1 MINAEY
7 LFDKKIVW
15 VGDRN
20 ICADNIDDFINK
32 LTNTLKFL
40 GVYTVSINNS
50 LRYLKRDISLE
61 EGGGCLQYLRFF
73 EDHGYTLN
81 FFSTEEDIHE
91 SEVED
96 ARQLFNTYTNEL
108 GYKTLDIDELLG
120 DDIDTTDIFNQL
132 NENFTGDSLL
142 GKKIWFQFPV
152 DRSEVESV
160 NRFLIGNG
168 FRGLR
173 DDNIDEF
180 MDMIYDYDVA
190 YFYMLKLESPLH
202 SEEQKKPYVD
212 YSYMEFPNPHRLYS
226 KPNWIHYKDL
236 ELSTD
241 ENDDPFNTLNESVEQ
256 PEPKVGDYL
265 YCHRNVVMEDDA
277 SIEATEGKMYPIIS
291 VGKNGVYIKNN
302 SNGEHK
308 FSTDPEEN
316 WHYSVWFNLV
326 PAEFKNELD
335 EFNPFDVLN

>member
-7 LFDKKIVW
+7 IFDRKIIW
-15 VGDRN
+15 LGDKN
-20 ICADNIDDFINK
+20 ICDNNVDDFLGK
-32 LTNTLKFL
+32 LTEFLRLIGSLNTDTRHTLK
-40 GVYTVSINNS
+40 GI
-50 LRYLKRDISLE
+50 KRDLYE
-61 EGGGCLQYLRFF
+61 GGCLMYLRFF
-73 EDHGYTLN
+73 DETIN
-81 FFSTEEDIHE
+81 FYATEEGE
-91 SEVED
+91 SFED
-96 ARQLFNTYTNEL
+96 QILDAKSIFNSYLEERHYT
-108 GYKTLDIDELLG
+108 TLDIDELLG

-152 DRSEVESV
+152 DRSEVELV

-180 MDMIYDYDVA
+180 MVMGYDYDVA

-265 YCHRNVVMEDDA
+265 YCHRNVVMEDD
-277 SIEATEGKMYPIIS
+277 SIEATEGKMYPIIR
-291 VGKNGVYIKNN
+291 VGNYGVYIKNN

-335 EFNPFDVLN
+335 EFNPFDSL

>member
-15 VGDRN
+15 VGDKN
-20 ICADNIDDFINK
+20 ICDNNVDDFLGR
-32 LTNTLKFL
+32 LTDFLQLIGSLNTDTGHTLK
-40 GVYTVSINNS
+40 GI
-50 LRYLKRDISLE
+50 KRDLYE
-61 EGGGCLQYLRFF
+61 GGCLMYLRFF
-73 EDHGYTLN
+73 DETINFYATEEGESFEDQILDAKSIFNSYLEERHYTTLN
-81 FFSTEEDIHE
+81 
-91 SEVED
+91 
-96 ARQLFNTYTNEL
+96 
-108 GYKTLDIDELLG
+108 IDDLLG

-190 YFYMLKLESPLH
+190 YFYMLKLDSPLH

-212 YSYMEFPNPHRLYS
+212 YSYTEFPNPNRLYS

-265 YCHRNVVMEDDA
+265 YCHRNVVMEDA

-308 FSTDPEEN
+308 FSTDPEED

>member
-15 VGDRN
+15 VGDKN
-20 ICADNIDDFINK
+20 ICDNNVDDFLGR
-32 LTNTLKFL
+32 LTDFLQLIGSLNTDTGHTLK
-40 GVYTVSINNS
+40 GI
-50 LRYLKRDISLE
+50 KRDLYE
-61 EGGGCLQYLRFF
+61 GGCLMYLRFF
-73 EDHGYTLN
+73 DETINFYATEEGESFEDQILDAKSIFNSYLEERHYTTLN
-81 FFSTEEDIHE
+81 
-91 SEVED
+91 
-96 ARQLFNTYTNEL
+96 
-108 GYKTLDIDELLG
+108 IDDLLG

-190 YFYMLKLESPLH
+190 YFYMLKLDSPLR

-335 EFNPFDVLN
+335 EFNPFDSL

>member
-15 VGDRN
+15 VGDKN
-20 ICADNIDDFINK
+20 ICDNNIDDFINK
-32 LTNTLKFL
+32 LTDTLKFL
-40 GVYTVSINNS
+40 DVLDTHINHTLKS
-50 LRYLKRDISLE
+50 MKRDISLE

-73 EDHGYTLN
+73 EDRGYTLN
-81 FFSTEEDIHE
+81 FFSTEEDSHE
-91 SEVED
+91 SDVKD
-96 ARQLFNTYTNEL
+96 ARQSFNSYTNEF

-142 GKKIWFQFPV
+142 GKKIWFRYPV

-236 ELSTD
+236 ELNTD
-241 ENDDPFNTLNESVEQ
+241 ENDPFNTLNESIEQ
-256 PEPKVGDYL
+256 PKPKVGDYL
-265 YCHRNVVMEDDA
+265 YCHKNLVMEDDGL
-277 SIEATEGKMYPIIS
+277 IEATEGKMYPIIR
-291 VGKNGVYIKNN
+291 VGFYSMIIKNN
-302 SNGEHK
+302 SGGEHK

-335 EFNPFDVLN
+335 EFNPFDFL

>member
-7 LFDKKIVW
+7 IFDRKIIW
-15 VGDRN
+15 LGDKN
-20 ICADNIDDFINK
+20 ICDNNVDDFLGK
-32 LTNTLKFL
+32 LTEFLRLIGSLNTDTRHTLK
-40 GVYTVSINNS
+40 GI
-50 LRYLKRDISLE
+50 KRDLYE
-61 EGGGCLQYLRFF
+61 GGCLMYLRFF
-73 EDHGYTLN
+73 DETIN
-81 FFSTEEDIHE
+81 FYATEEGE
-91 SEVED
+91 SFED
-96 ARQLFNTYTNEL
+96 QILDAKSIFNSYLEERHYT
-108 GYKTLDIDELLG
+108 TLDIDELLG

-152 DRSEVESV
+152 DRSEVELV

-190 YFYMLKLESPLH
+190 YFYMLKLDSPLH
-202 SEEQKKPYVD
+202 SEEQKKPYVS

-236 ELSTD
+236 ELNTD
-241 ENDDPFNTLNESVEQ
+241 ENDPFNTLNESVEQ
-256 PEPKVGDYL
+256 PKPKVGDYL
-265 YCHRNVVMEDDA
+265 YCHKNLVMEDDGL
-277 SIEATEGKMYPIIS
+277 IEATEGKMYPIIR
-291 VGKNGVYIKNN
+291 VGNYGVYIKNN
-302 SNGEHK
+302 SGDEHK

-335 EFNPFDVLN
+335 EFNPFDSL

>member
-15 VGDRN
+15 VGDKN
-20 ICADNIDDFINK
+20 ICDNNVDDFLGR
-32 LTNTLKFL
+32 LTDFLQLIGSLNTDTGHTLK
-40 GVYTVSINNS
+40 GI
-50 LRYLKRDISLE
+50 KRDLYE
-61 EGGGCLQYLRFF
+61 GGCLMYLRFF
-73 EDHGYTLN
+73 DETINFYATEEGESFEDQILDAKSIFNSYLEERHYTTLN
-81 FFSTEEDIHE
+81 
-91 SEVED
+91 
-96 ARQLFNTYTNEL
+96 
-108 GYKTLDIDELLG
+108 IDDLLG
-120 DDIDTTDIFNQL
+120 EDIDTTDIFNQL

-202 SEEQKKPYVD
+202 SEEQKKPYVS

-241 ENDDPFNTLNESVEQ
+241 ENPFNTLNESVEQ
-256 PEPKVGDYL
+256 PKPKVGDYL

-335 EFNPFDVLN
+335 EFNPFDSL

>member
-7 LFDKKIVW
+7 IFDRKIIW
-15 VGDRN
+15 LGDKN
-20 ICADNIDDFINK
+20 ICDNNVDDFLGK
-32 LTNTLKFL
+32 LTEFLRLIGSLNTDTRHTLK
-40 GVYTVSINNS
+40 GI
-50 LRYLKRDISLE
+50 KRDLYE
-61 EGGGCLQYLRFF
+61 GGCLMYLRFF
-73 EDHGYTLN
+73 DETIN
-81 FFSTEEDIHE
+81 FYATEEGE
-91 SEVED
+91 SFED
-96 ARQLFNTYTNEL
+96 QILDAKSIFNSYLEERHYT
-108 GYKTLDIDELLG
+108 TLDIDELLG

-265 YCHRNVVMEDDA
+265 YCHRNVVMEDDGL
-277 SIEATEGKMYPIIS
+277 IEATEGKMYPIIR
-291 VGKNGVYIKNN
+291 VGNYGVYIKNN
-302 SNGEHK
+302 SGDEHK

-335 EFNPFDVLN
+335 EFNPFDSL

>member
-7 LFDKKIVW
+7 IFDRKIIW
-15 VGDRN
+15 LGDKN
-20 ICADNIDDFINK
+20 ICDNNVDDFLGK
-32 LTNTLKFL
+32 LTEFLRLIGSLNTDTRHTLK
-40 GVYTVSINNS
+40 GI
-50 LRYLKRDISLE
+50 KRDIYE
-61 EGGGCLQYLRFF
+61 GGCLMYLRFF
-73 EDHGYTLN
+73 DETIN
-81 FFSTEEDIHE
+81 FYATEEGG
-91 SEVED
+91 SFED
-96 ARQLFNTYTNEL
+96 QILDAKSIFNSYLEERHYT
-108 GYKTLDIDELLG
+108 TLDIDELLG

-190 YFYMLKLESPLH
+190 YFYMLKLDSPLH
-202 SEEQKKPYVD
+202 SEEQKKPYVS

-335 EFNPFDVLN
+335 EFNPFDSL